1 MRMKKVFQIAMLAA
15 LVLPLMISCKG
26 KNGPDNPKNPKDS
39 IAAVNTP
46 GTEEWFEDQTTPN
59 DTFKVEINV
68 KNFVGKWEMYASTY
82 KSDEMDPYMT
92 DVRDENNGNSDFFDF
107 KDDNTYNWYQRMT
120 NTEYWNITPGT
131 WRVESNLLILKASEE
146 GQAPFMT
153 EGGHGGF
160 QIVVLEKDRMV
171 ISCEAVRNG
180 NSITYQYFMF
190 RRVEKLPET
199 KRDAKEIFLL
209 NPWKVASSVKYT
221 VDNGD
226 AIATKKDLLPQGS
239 SLSFKEDDKSE
250 MYMTVRNSKGEET
263 GKYKCSLFNLTE
275 EKLHFWIYKANADGT
290 IALPD
295 ESDAF
300 PNTLAFYPD
309 STNIAKAKL
318 TVKLDENNTPEWD
331 WEKDKTGY
339 TMYKYEL
346 EAIVE

>member
-1 MRMKKVFQIAMLAA
+1 MKKVFQIMLLAA
-15 LVLPLMISCKG
+15 LALPLMLSCKG
-26 KNGPDNPKNPKDS
+26 KNVPDDPQEPKDS
-39 IAAVNTP
+39 IPAVDVP

-59 DTFKVEINV
+59 DTFKVEIDA
-68 KNFVGKWEMYASTY
+68 KNFFGLWELYASTI
-82 KSDEMDPYMT
+82 KTDAVAPHMT
-92 DVRDENNGNSDFFDF
+92 EVRDEENPNGDYFEF
-107 KDDNTYNWYQRMT
+107 KENKTYTWYQRLT
-120 NTEYWNITPGT
+120 YGGWNFTSGT
-131 WRVESNLLILKASEE
+131 WEVRRDILNLKSNDPN
-146 GQAPFMT
+146 QAPFST
-153 EGGHGGF
+153 CDEYGDYKV
-160 QIVVLEKDRMV
+160 VVLETERMV
-171 ISCEAVRNG
+171 LASEMLRTG
-180 NSITYQYFMF
+180 DQITYKYLFF
-190 RRVEKLPET
+190 RRIEKLPEI

-221 VDNGD
+221 VDNGEV
-226 AIATKKDLLPQGS
+226 IATKKDLLPQGS

-331 WEKDKTGY
+331 WEKDKTVY
-339 TMYKYEL
+339 TIYKYEL
-346 EAIVE
+346 EAVTE